1 MENFK
6 QSFPFL
12 LGFLLDFY
20 FFPLDFFIRGF
31 NDIVNKFLKAI
42 SILLVFFVLIFSLS
56 FWRYKEGIEK
66 VLKMLKKA
74 FLKADFVRFFLHY

>member
-1 MENFK
+1 MKNFK

-20 FFPLDFFIRGF
+20 FFSLDFFIRGF
-31 NDIVNKFLKAI
+31 NDIINKFSESHLRT
-42 SILLVFFVLIFSLS
+42 LGFLCMNFFIRVI
-56 FWRYKEGIEK
+56 RYKEGIEK

-74 FLKADFVRFFLHY
+74 FLKADFVRFFLCC